1 MVMDLTSPGFS
12 KGDLIKIK
20 GKSLPF
26 KIADIFEEDGK
37 TLYLVKQIQEYIIEE
52 DQIVKLIKQK

>member
-1 MVMDLTSPGFS
+1 MDLTSPGFS